1 MALELLN
8 VVVLGNGSVASS
20 SSSSSSSHY
29 ASGYIVHPGTT
40 QKGLC
45 RIPTS
50 FLSHALYTRA

>member
-8 VVVLGNGSVASS
+8 VVVSGNGSVA

-50 FLSHALYTRA
+50 FLSLALYTRA